1 MLFLR
6 TKPLN
11 SYRYSGYT
19 YFVVAITVYPLRYL
33 SRKTGAGLMRP
44 RHLMKAS
51 NMASNVFI
59 SYDLYQPKE
68 NYEQVRASI
77 ESMGSWTRIHLSLWF
92 VKTDLSAEAVAA
104 KIWEAMESNDKLIVV
119 DATNNAAYW
128 YGLIEEVSDVLAKK
142 WGE

>member
-1 MLFLR
+1 
-6 TKPLN
+6 
-11 SYRYSGYT
+11 
-19 YFVVAITVYPLRYL
+19 
-33 SRKTGAGLMRP
+33 
-44 RHLMKAS
+44 
-51 NMASNVFI
+51 MASNVFI

-77 ESMGSWTRIHLSLWF
+77 ESMGSWTRIHLWLWF

-104 KIWEAMESNDKLIVV
+104 KVWEAMESNDKLIVV

-128 YGLIEEVSDVLAKK
+128 YGLVEEVSDVLAKK